1 MVMLVSIMGI
11 IHVID
16 TMQLLSQSI
25 KPYFNKKYEVQI
37 CFYKTNDIKGSCVN
51 QRHIKIRP
59 QH

>member
-25 KPYFNKKYEVQI
+25 KPYFNKKYEVQK
-37 CFYKTNDIKGSCVN
+37 FVYKTNDIKGSRVN
-51 QRHIKIRP
+51 
-59 QH
+59 